1 MYRMNRKQRH
11 IRSATLEVGVR
22 ELRDN
27 LSKWIAKARRG
38 QEVVITDRGKPVARL
53 TRYGES
59 PALQRLI
66 EQGLVQLPSR
76 QKSKMDRKNLIK
88 PRGNVSGLVKDQRR

>member
-1 MYRMNRKQRH
+1 M
-11 IRSATLEVGVR
+11 EVGVR

-27 LSKWIAKARRG
+27 LSKWIGQARRG
-38 QEVVITDRGKPVARL
+38 HDVVITDRGKPVARL

-66 EQGLVQLPSR
+66 EEGRVQLPTR
-76 QKSKMDRKNLIK
+76 RKTKIDRKRLIK
-88 PRGNVSGLVKDQRR
+88 PRGSVSELVADQRR

>member
-1 MYRMNRKQRH
+1 MGDKPFM
-11 IRSATLEVGVR
+11 EVGVR

-27 LSKWIAKARRG
+27 LSKWIAKARKG
-38 QEVVITDRGKPVARL
+38 QDVVITDRGKPVARL

-66 EQGLVQLPSR
+66 EQGRVQLPTR
-76 QKSKMDRKNLIK
+76 RKTKINRKGLIK
-88 PRGNVSGLVKDQRR
+88 PRGSVSELVKDQRR

>member
-1 MYRMNRKQRH
+1 M
-11 IRSATLEVGVR
+11 EVGVR

-38 QEVVITDRGKPVARL
+38 QDVVITDRGKPVARL

-59 PALQRLI
+59 PALQQLI
-66 EQGLVQLPSR
+66 EQGLIQLPSQR
-76 QKSKMDRKNLIK
+76 KSKISRNNLVK
-88 PRGNVSGLVKDQRR
+88 PRGSVSELVKDQRR

>member
-1 MYRMNRKQRH
+1 M
-11 IRSATLEVGVR
+11 EVGVR

-27 LSKWIAKARRG
+27 LSKWIGKARRG

-53 TRYGES
+53 TRYGKS

-66 EQGLVQLPSR
+66 EQGRVTLPKHR
-76 QKSKMDRKNLIK
+76 KTKIDRSDLIK
-88 PRGNVSGLVKDQRR
+88 PRGSVSELVKDQRR

>member
-1 MYRMNRKQRH
+1 M
-11 IRSATLEVGVR
+11 EVGVR

-27 LSKWIAKARRG
+27 LSKWITKARRG
-38 QEVVITDRGKPVARL
+38 QDVVITDHGKPVARL

-66 EQGLVQLPSR
+66 EQGRVQLPSR
-76 QKSKMDRKNLIK
+76 RKRKIDRKDLIK
-88 PRGNVSGLVKDQRR
+88 PRGGVSELVKDQRR

>member
-1 MYRMNRKQRH
+1 M
-11 IRSATLEVGVR
+11 EVGVR
-22 ELRDN
+22 DLRDN

-38 QEVVITDRGKPVARL
+38 QDVVITDRGRPVARL

-66 EQGLVQLPSR
+66 EQGRVQLPSR
-76 QKSKMDRKNLIK
+76 QKTKIDRKNLIK
-88 PRGNVSGLVKDQRR
+88 PRGSVSELVKDQRR

>member
-1 MYRMNRKQRH
+1 M
-11 IRSATLEVGVR
+11 EVGVR

-27 LSKWIAKARRG
+27 LSKWIGKARKG
-38 QEVVITDRGKPVARL
+38 QEIVITDRGVPVARL

-66 EQGLVQLPSR
+66 EQGRVQSPSR
-76 QKSKMDRKNLIK
+76 RKAKIDRNNLIK
-88 PRGNVSGLVKDQRR
+88 PRGTVSDLVKEQRR

>member
-1 MYRMNRKQRH
+1 M
-11 IRSATLEVGVR
+11 EVGVR

-27 LSKWIAKARRG
+27 LSKWISKARRG
-38 QEVVITDRGKPVARL
+38 QDIVITARGKPVARL

-66 EQGLVQLPSR
+66 EEGRVQLPSR
-76 QKSKMDRKNLIK
+76 RKTKIDRRDLIK
-88 PRGNVSGLVKDQRR
+88 PRGSVSKLVKDQRR